1 VWGLVVALSLILNG
15 MGDTLIPMA
24 TNIITMLGIQC
35 TLAYI
40 LPQWTGLGM
49 YGVRWAIVA
58 GLVTRAFIYPVYF
71 ATGRWKHKRI

>member
-1 VWGLVVALSLILNG
+1 
-15 MGDTLIPMA
+15 MGDTMIPML

-40 LPQWTGLGM
+40 LPQSTSLGM

-58 GLVTRAFIYPVYF
+58 GLVARAIIYPTYF
-71 ATGRWKHKRI
+71 STGRWKHKKV